1 MSRFCHCYN
10 HEDEIAD
17 WMTNDFEGNDEAWR
31 AYREEVWLAYMDEM
45 REEVD
50 TGLETEQSLQ
60 NERLYDWNAI
70 CGRGTT
76 EQRETQE
83 AYEAQEQ
90 QEPTEEPEPNY
101 EGCSTYQGPCWNE
114 AEEAER
120 WTLFQ
125 LQWEEQKRRQE
136 QEHNEAEKQAA
147 QDAEYDAVRLQMF
160 YDEEEEW
167 QEQED
172 LLAEMAEAQRL
183 SNIDDEIDGF
193 MLVRQYEQCLRDEA
207 AAGEW

>member
-17 WMTNDFEGNDEAWR
+17 WMEGNDFEGNDEAWR

-50 TGLETEQSLQ
+50 TGLETEQSLRQ
-60 NERLYDWNAI
+60 ERLLQEPEEP
-70 CGRGTT
+70 T
-76 EQRETQE
+76 E
-83 AYEAQEQ
+83 
-90 QEPTEEPEPNY
+90 EPTEEPEPNY

-120 WTLFQ
+120 WTLFE

-136 QEHNEAEKQAA
+136 HEHNEAEKQAA

-207 AAGEW
+207 AAAEW